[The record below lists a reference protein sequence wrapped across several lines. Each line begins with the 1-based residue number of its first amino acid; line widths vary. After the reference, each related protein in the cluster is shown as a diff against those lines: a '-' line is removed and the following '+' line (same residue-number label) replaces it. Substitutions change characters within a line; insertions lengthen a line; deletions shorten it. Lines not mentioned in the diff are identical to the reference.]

1 MKKIGITPK
10 KWLLTL
16 HSLFAA
22 IMFGV
27 TITFLILSIAATVTT
42 DEGVLKA
49 LYMSMHLLAQTSD
62 RASTIGTVVTGVL
75 LSLLTHWG
83 FFKYYWIIVKELLT
97 ILSIGL
103 GLVGIYFWSLKAVTI
118 TTVQGMESLQ
128 NPEFLVNRTYLFIG
142 ISLQIISL
150 IAMYILS
157 IFKPWGKREMKN

>member
-49 LYMSMHLLAQTSD
+49 SYMSMHLLAQTSV

-118 TTVQGMESLQ
+118 TTVQGMESLH
-128 NPEFLVNRTYLFIG
+128 NPEFLVNRTYLFVG